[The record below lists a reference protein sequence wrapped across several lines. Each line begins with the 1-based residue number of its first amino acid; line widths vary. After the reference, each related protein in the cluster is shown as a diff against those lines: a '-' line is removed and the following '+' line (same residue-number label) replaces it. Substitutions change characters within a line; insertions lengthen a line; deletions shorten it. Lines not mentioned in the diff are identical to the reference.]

1 MRARPQNLA
10 NFTTMPRQR
19 LRERHDER
27 PRKERDTN
35 KMIIVRVE
43 YTVTVTGEDGKTVS
57 VNKERIL
64 AELDSTDP
72 EHIQQVL
79 EKEWHATEQPALE
92 KTITDSSL
100 VVMNITE
107 LQPTGDDDQ
116 M

>member
-1 MRARPQNLA
+1 M
-10 NFTTMPRQR
+10 
-19 LRERHDER
+19 
-27 PRKERDTN
+27 K
-35 KMIIVRVE
+35 IVRVK
-43 YTVTVTGEDGKTVS
+43 YTVTVAGEDGKSVS

-64 AELDSTDP
+64 SEVDSTDP

-79 EKEWHATEQPALE
+79 EKEWHATEQPAPG

-100 VVMNITE
+100 VVTNITE